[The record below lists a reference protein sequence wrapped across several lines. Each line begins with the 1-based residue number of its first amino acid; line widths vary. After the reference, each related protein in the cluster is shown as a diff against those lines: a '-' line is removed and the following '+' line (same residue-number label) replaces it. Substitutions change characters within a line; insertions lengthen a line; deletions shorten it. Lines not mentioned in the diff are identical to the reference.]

1 MLDWFIIGEHLHAD
15 VIWPLLK
22 NPKTYDIRS
31 TKDHGFIGAIGE
43 AIAWQYLWDKGI
55 SSHALGASR
64 SAFGEVGPQDRSRL
78 GRNLTQEQIDFI
90 FPPLDLEEFLQ
101 HQSERSRSRGSTEEE
116 IRQDEQHWLDLW
128 ESWSDSRGRLSWDLV
143 GYSREWP
150 VKQGKAYLVEVKT
163 SRPGKQRG
171 HFETKGR
178 KGMAPED
185 LREATRLG
193 FVMMLVTVEL
203 TDTWEAIVSEEEIV
217 DRQR

>member
-1 MLDWFIIGEHLHAD
+1 
-15 VIWPLLK
+15 LK
-22 NPKTYDIRS
+22 NQKTYDIRG

-55 SSHALGASR
+55 SSHALGAAR
-64 SAFGEVGPQDRSRL
+64 SAFEGVGPKDRSRL
-78 GRNLTQEQIDFI
+78 ERNLTQEQIDFI
-90 FPPLDLEEFLQ
+90 FPPLNLEEFLQ

-128 ESWSDSRGRLSWDLV
+128 ESWTDSRDSLSWDFV

-150 VKQGKAYLVEVKT
+150 VKQGKACLVEVKT

-171 HFETKGR
+171 HSETKGR

-203 TDTWEAIVSEEEIV
+203 TDTWEAIVSEQEILA
-217 DRQR
+217 DT

>member
-1 MLDWFIIGEHLHAD
+1 M
-15 VIWPLLK
+15 K
-22 NPKTYDIRS
+22 NQKTYDIRG

-55 SSHALGASR
+55 SSHALGAAR
-64 SAFGEVGPQDRSRL
+64 SAFEGVGAKDRSRL
-78 GRNLTQEQIDFI
+78 QRNLTQERIDFI
-90 FPPLDLEEFLQ
+90 FPPLNLEEFLQ
-101 HQSERSRSRGSTEEE
+101 HQSERSMSRGSTEEE

-128 ESWSDSRGRLSWDLV
+128 ESWTDSRDSLSWDFV

-150 VKQGKAYLVEVKT
+150 VKKGKACLVEVKT
-163 SRPGKQRG
+163 SRPGKRPG
-171 HFETKGR
+171 NFETKGR

-203 TDTWEAIVSEEEIV
+203 TDTWEAIVSEEEILA
-217 DRQR
+217 DT